1 VDRPLAGEIDT
12 AAAPPAVELRNLSF
26 SYAGGRRTLIDI
38 NASVSG
44 GCRLAVIGPSGA
56 GKSTLLMHLN
66 GLLPS
71 PPVSA
76 IDCCQVWIHGQ
87 PVLQNNLRSIR
98 RHVGFVFQDPD
109 DQLFGS
115 SVEDDVAFGP
125 RQLGC
130 DWETTRQRVRARLVD
145 VGLGD
150 LGPQNPG
157 QLSYGERKRVCLAG
171 VLACDPE
178 VLILDEPSSNLDPR
192 ARRQLV
198 GILSGLPATQ
208 VIATHDLDLVLD
220 LCDRVLLLDHG
231 QIQADGPPR
240 RVLSDPLLMDRHG
253 LEVPWRLR
261 AAPM

>member
-1 VDRPLAGEIDT
+1 MDQPLADNVVT
-12 AAAPPAVELRNLSF
+12 AAPPAAVEFRNLSF

-38 NASVSG
+38 NATLTA

-66 GLLPS
+66 GLLPT
-71 PPVSA
+71 PA
-76 IDCCQVWIHGQ
+76 IDSEKRCQVWINGQ
-87 PVLQNNLRSIR
+87 PVVQNTLRSVR
-98 RHVGFVFQDPD
+98 QRVGFVFQDPD

-130 DWETTRQRVRARLVD
+130 DWETTRRRVRECLAA

-171 VLACDPE
+171 VLACQPE
-178 VLILDEPSSNLDPR
+178 VLVLDEPSSNLDPR

-198 GILSGLPATQ
+198 AILLGLPATQ

-220 LCDRVLLLDHG
+220 LCERVLLLDQG

-261 AAPM
+261 SAPM